1 MSRGLKLLLLDNHDS
16 FTWNL
21 AQYLQELGAE
31 LRVELNDAI
40 EVDGVLRGGFDG
52 VVVSPGPGRPE
63 RAGICLELVHAV
75 AGRLPLLGV
84 CLGHQALAQAYGA
97 RIVESA
103 APMHGKTSV
112 VVHDGC
118 GLFRGLPQGF
128 EATRY
133 HSLVVDPRSLDPAF
147 EITARTP
154 DGVIMSIRHRE
165 LPLWGVQFHP
175 ESVLTREGKPL
186 LANFLALA
194 GRPLRPVKPRG
205 LPTVRISGN

>member
-1 MSRGLKLLLLDNHDS
+1 LKLLLLDNHDS

-40 EVDGVLRGGFDG
+40 EVAGVLQGGFDG
-52 VVVSPGPGRPE
+52 VVLSPGPGRPE
-63 RAGICLELVHAV
+63 GAGICLELVRAV

-97 RIVESA
+97 RIVEAA

-112 VVHDGC
+112 VVHDGR

-133 HSLVVDPRSLDPAF
+133 HSLVVDPRALAPAF
-147 EITARTP
+147 KITARTP
-154 DGVIMSIRHRE
+154 DGVIMAIRHRE

-175 ESVLTREGKPL
+175 ESVLTRAGKPL
-186 LANFLALA
+186 LANFLELA
-194 GRPLRPVKPRG
+194 GRPRRAVATLG
-205 LPTVRISGN
+205 LPTVGISGN